1 MENSEEEQKH
11 VPVLLKEVVEN
22 IITKKDGIYI
32 DGTLGLGGHTQKI
45 LENLDK
51 KGRVVGFDKDVENL
65 ERAKQKLKQYGN
77 QLIFI
82 NNGFEHLKAEL
93 EELKI
98 EKVSGVLLD
107 LGLSSP
113 HLESSGRG
121 FSFQKDEPLDM
132 RFDLNQKTTAEVV
145 LNQFSEHKLAEIF
158 KEYGEERF
166 AKKIASKIVHERRT
180 TRITHTSQLV
190 EIIEKVYGPKSPK
203 KKRIHPAT
211 RVFQALRIFIN
222 DEIDVLKRGLEQA
235 IEILEEGG
243 RVVVISYHSLED
255 RMVKRLFKQ
264 EAKDCICPPEII
276 VCQCEHKA
284 KLKIVTKKPIV
295 PTEEEINENPRSR
308 SAKMRVAE
316 RI

>member
-1 MENSEEEQKH
+1 M
-11 VPVLLKEVVEN
+11 V
-22 IITKKDGIYI
+22 
-32 DGTLGLGGHTQKI
+32 
-45 LENLDK
+45 
-51 KGRVVGFDKDVENL
+51 
-65 ERAKQKLKQYGN
+65 
-77 QLIFI
+77 
-82 NNGFEHLKAEL
+82 
-93 EELKI
+93 
-98 EKVSGVLLD
+98 
-107 LGLSSP
+107 
-113 HLESSGRG
+113 G

-190 EIIEKVYGPKSPK
+190 EIIERVYGPRSHK